1 MHSSEIIKLAPTLSA
16 EERYKLAI
24 SDFHKVL
31 AGEKPIL
38 SEAECQAIRHFDNRA
53 IWEEY
58 THSVC
63 MLQWADTLWS
73 KDIDTEK
80 LRVFACYLLLSH
92 ATEKVLIDCDDR
104 SISEERRTRQ
114 LEDLKR
120 YAAMLGEHSAEFY
133 VYPEAIKKIKQELY
147 DVSLFNDKKMKRIAN
162 YYEMADDLLE
172 DYNEK
177 IRAICRN
184 KILKKYFKPIVQN
197 MESYIVKK
205 PIPDPAI
212 IEQMV
217 DDIRQIADSETRML
231 GR

>member
-24 SDFHKVL
+24 SDFHRVL

-38 SEAECQAIRHFDNRA
+38 SEAECQAIRYFDNRA
-53 IWEEY
+53 VWEEY

-73 KDIDTEK
+73 KDIETEK
-80 LRVFACYLLLSH
+80 LRVFAISLLLNH
-92 ATEKVLIDCDDR
+92 AMERILVDGDDR
-104 SISEERRTRQ
+104 SIPEERRSRQ
-114 LEDLKR
+114 LEDLKK
-120 YAAMLGEHSAEFY
+120 YAAMLGAHSAEFY
-133 VYPEAIKKIKQELY
+133 VYPEAIKKIEQELY
-147 DVSLFNDKKMKRIAN
+147 GVPLFNEKKMKRIVN

-177 IRAICRN
+177 IRAMCRN
-184 KILKKYFKPIVQN
+184 KILKKYFKPIVSD

-205 PIPDPAI
+205 PIPNPAMV
-212 IEQMV
+212 EQMV
-217 DDIRQIADSETRML
+217 DDIRQIAESETRML